1 MAKNEIDRLLGNLD
15 RLATAAFSR
24 APAAAAEKT
33 VADLQERGPVWTGR
47 FSNSWQIASE
57 SRVVSG
63 SGQPGWPQKLSAP
76 LLSGRELVFKPVVKY
91 TISNFANG
99 PQGPYALQA
108 MDLAEGTFINP
119 GTTPLKE
126 ARYGTRISGIRGDI
140 PLGTKKQNRSTA
152 PLNWFNDYVQGG
164 YLDRTV
170 RVSFDQALRGIL

>member
-1 MAKNEIDRLLGNLD
+1 MAKSQLNRLVANLD
-15 RLATAAFSR
+15 RFAAAAFSR
-24 APAAAAEKT
+24 APAEAAEKT
-33 VADLQERGPVWTGR
+33 VSDLQERGPIWTGR
-47 FSNSWQIASE
+47 FSNSWQI
-57 SRVVSG
+57 VSG
-63 SGQPGWPQKLSAP
+63 SKVTNGSGQQGWPKKLNAP
-76 LLSGRELVFKPVVKY
+76 LLSGREFVFKPVVKY

-108 MDLAEGTFINP
+108 MDLAEGNFINP
-119 GTTPLKE
+119 GTPPLKE

-140 PLGTKKQNRSTA
+140 PTGTKGPNRSTA

>member
-1 MAKNEIDRLLGNLD
+1 MAGGQLDRLLGNLD
-15 RLATAAFSR
+15 RFATAAFSR
-24 APAAAAEKT
+24 APATAAEKT
-33 VADLQERGPVWTGR
+33 VADLQERGPIWTGR

-63 SGQPGWPQKLSAP
+63 SGQPGWPQKISAP

-91 TISNFANG
+91 TISNFATG

-119 GTTPLKE
+119 GTPPLKD
-126 ARYGTRISGIRGDI
+126 ARRGKRVSGIRGDI
-140 PLGTKKQNRSTA
+140 PLGTKGSNRSTA